1 MTIHTVET
9 KAAPAAI
16 GPYSQAVAAGEL
28 LFVSGQLGMDP
39 RSGELVGTGLADQ
52 ARQALSN
59 LAAILQAGG
68 CTLDHVAAVDV
79 FLTDMEKFVEFNTV
93 YSEFFKDHKPARA
106 VVEVSALPK
115 GACVEVKC
123 VAKMS

>member
-1 MTIHTVET
+1 M
-9 KAAPAAI
+9 
-16 GPYSQAVAAGEL
+16 
-28 LFVSGQLGMDP
+28 
-39 RSGELVGTGLADQ
+39 
-52 ARQALSN
+52 
-59 LAAILQAGG
+59 
-68 CTLDHVAAVDV
+68 DV